1 MSLNLQQL
9 PLMPQEEEEELVLP
23 DNWNNFQKAQS
34 MFMQAKTE
42 DDYRKAEQFAD
53 DNFDTNT
60 EAGKHQKSL
69 LWKNG
74 AKDANT
80 RIFKPEKNDTNIQNN
95 NDSGN
100 INIEDTQ
107 NSNSNMGL
115 NQDQL
120 SKMSTGLNVGVQAL
134 NAVDNIMMGNKNF
147 GAQSEAIDSAVH
159 GVSGALM
166 KSGNPYCVCEGT
178 LLYTDTGYK
187 PVEEITYNDKVLG
200 YVNKEAQLVPVEH
213 IFEPHYKECVQIETE
228 AGNTLRC
235 SLDHPIMVSR
245 KGRARYITVDKKKQR
260 RIRDFDF
267 VDASTIN
274 VGDYVTE
281 IGSIP
286 LFGNNHVKLAYLI
299 GMLIG
304 DGSYGNRKVPRL
316 YTGDKCT
323 WDYLENNNLG
333 ELKELFIDGTRYSKE
348 FRTYQFKGMQ
358 DVLRHYGIFGHTKKD
373 KRLPKD
379 LHLWDKESCA
389 NLIAGLM
396 DTDGSVYVNKTQ
408 AKIKFYQSNLNL
420 IKQLKQLLLK
430 FGIHGSIRTFKPRTK
445 YIKNKLINSKESWAL
460 EIARKDSI
468 INFYNNITLNVDYK
482 QESLYKAYCHALRV
496 KARDTSYEYHNL
508 IADKVKNIIKLG
520 LLPVYNLQVGGSHT
534 YVANNIV
541 THNCMA
547 AGAAL
552 EVANFA
558 TKATGQTVQGFDV
571 NINNSGYGNL
581 GHMESKSNR
590 DFLGALGFGGLD
602 DSKIE
607 QQLIDRNTQAQMA
620 LKAANI
626 SEDIKFEQEARMN
639 SVTDIIK
646 QNEIALAGGVDTSV
660 LVAKKGAKIQRLKD
674 FLKNKKDFKPVTPK
688 NIYLK
693 ITTEQLSG
701 DTPITIQGKEYLIV
715 PIEEAKASDSKIIKA
730 KNGAKLKNI
739 EVSEQQ
745 SIIPEGT
752 LHKNKHHLDVDG
764 ITKKGIPVITVD
776 DDSAETLED
785 IKEQEDTIVQ
795 HAEIESQEVIYNKE
809 LTDYVEESL
818 KEWEESKED
827 TILIEVGKRICKEL
841 LFNTEDPDNLIKQ
854 QKI

>member
-9 PLMPQEEEEELVLP
+9 PLIPQEEEEELVLP

-60 EAGKHQKSL
+60 EAGKYQKSL

-74 AKDANT
+74 AKDAND
-80 RIFKPEKNDTNIQNN
+80 RIFKSEKNAGTTQNS
-95 NDSGN
+95 NDLGN
-100 INIEDTQ
+100 INIGDVQ
-107 NSNSNMGL
+107 NSNMGL
-115 NQDQL
+115 NQEQIG
-120 SKMSTGLNVGVQAL
+120 KMSIGINAGVGAL
-134 NAVDNIMMGNKNF
+134 NSVDNMLMGNKNF

-166 KSGNPYCVCEGT
+166 KSGNPY
-178 LLYTDTGYK
+178 
-187 PVEEITYNDKVLG
+187 
-200 YVNKEAQLVPVEH
+200 A
-213 IFEPHYKECVQIETE
+213 
-228 AGNTLRC
+228 
-235 SLDHPIMVSR
+235 
-245 KGRARYITVDKKKQR
+245 
-260 RIRDFDF
+260 
-267 VDASTIN
+267 
-274 VGDYVTE
+274 
-281 IGSIP
+281 
-286 LFGNNHVKLAYLI
+286 
-299 GMLIG
+299 
-304 DGSYGNRKVPRL
+304 
-316 YTGDKCT
+316 
-323 WDYLENNNLG
+323 
-333 ELKELFIDGTRYSKE
+333 
-348 FRTYQFKGMQ
+348 
-358 DVLRHYGIFGHTKKD
+358 
-373 KRLPKD
+373 
-379 LHLWDKESCA
+379 
-389 NLIAGLM
+389 
-396 DTDGSVYVNKTQ
+396 
-408 AKIKFYQSNLNL
+408 
-420 IKQLKQLLLK
+420 
-430 FGIHGSIRTFKPRTK
+430 
-445 YIKNKLINSKESWAL
+445 
-460 EIARKDSI
+460 
-468 INFYNNITLNVDYK
+468 
-482 QESLYKAYCHALRV
+482 
-496 KARDTSYEYHNL
+496 
-508 IADKVKNIIKLG
+508 
-520 LLPVYNLQVGGSHT
+520 
-534 YVANNIV
+534 
-541 THNCMA
+541 MA

-626 SEDIKFEQEARMN
+626 SEDIQFEQEARMN

-646 QNEIALAGGVDTSV
+646 QNEIALSGGVDTSV
-660 LVAKKGAKIQRLKD
+660 LVAKKGAKIQKLRE
-674 FLKNKKDFKPVTPK
+674 FLKNKKASKIVTPK

-693 ITTEQLSG
+693 ITTEHLSG
-701 DTPITIQGKEYLIV
+701 DIPITIQGKEYLIV
-715 PIEEAKASDSKIIKA
+715 PIEEVKASDSKVVKA

-752 LHKNKHHLDVDG
+752 LHKNKHHLDVEG
-764 ITKKGIPVITVD
+764 VTKKGIPVITVE

-785 IKEQEDTIVQ
+785 IKQQEDTIIQ

-818 KEWEESKED
+818 KEWENSND
-827 TILIEVGKRICKEL
+827 DSILIEVGKRVCKEL

>member
-1 MSLNLQQL
+1 MALNLQQL
-9 PLMPQEEEEELVLP
+9 PLVPQEEEEELVLP
-23 DNWNNFQKAQS
+23 KGWENFQKAQA
-34 MFMQAKTE
+34 MFMEAKTKE
-42 DDYRKAEQFAD
+42 DYHRAEQFAD
-53 DNFDTNT
+53 ENFDTST

-95 NDSGN
+95 NDLGN

-166 KSGNPYCVCEGT
+166 KSGNPY
-178 LLYTDTGYK
+178 
-187 PVEEITYNDKVLG
+187 
-200 YVNKEAQLVPVEH
+200 A
-213 IFEPHYKECVQIETE
+213 
-228 AGNTLRC
+228 
-235 SLDHPIMVSR
+235 
-245 KGRARYITVDKKKQR
+245 
-260 RIRDFDF
+260 
-267 VDASTIN
+267 
-274 VGDYVTE
+274 
-281 IGSIP
+281 
-286 LFGNNHVKLAYLI
+286 
-299 GMLIG
+299 
-304 DGSYGNRKVPRL
+304 
-316 YTGDKCT
+316 
-323 WDYLENNNLG
+323 
-333 ELKELFIDGTRYSKE
+333 
-348 FRTYQFKGMQ
+348 
-358 DVLRHYGIFGHTKKD
+358 
-373 KRLPKD
+373 
-379 LHLWDKESCA
+379 
-389 NLIAGLM
+389 
-396 DTDGSVYVNKTQ
+396 
-408 AKIKFYQSNLNL
+408 
-420 IKQLKQLLLK
+420 
-430 FGIHGSIRTFKPRTK
+430 
-445 YIKNKLINSKESWAL
+445 
-460 EIARKDSI
+460 
-468 INFYNNITLNVDYK
+468 
-482 QESLYKAYCHALRV
+482 
-496 KARDTSYEYHNL
+496 
-508 IADKVKNIIKLG
+508 
-520 LLPVYNLQVGGSHT
+520 
-534 YVANNIV
+534 
-541 THNCMA
+541 MA

-590 DFLGALGFGGLD
+590 DFLGALGFGGLY

>member
-9 PLMPQEEEEELVLP
+9 PLIPQEEEEELVLP
-23 DNWNNFQKAQS
+23 DNWNNFQKAQA

-60 EAGKHQKSL
+60 EAGKRQKSL

-80 RIFKPEKNDTNIQNN
+80 RIFHSTEESNN
-95 NDSGN
+95 NNGN
-100 INIEDTQ
+100 TEFDPDAEYKGNDALSKAGLGT
-107 NSNSNMGL
+107 MGL
-115 NQDQL
+115 NQEQQAQ
-120 SKMSTGLNVGVQAL
+120 MSLGINAGVGAL
-134 NAVDNIMMGNKNF
+134 NFVDNMLMGNKNF

-159 GVSGALM
+159 SVSGALI
-166 KSGNPYCVCEGT
+166 KSGNPY
-178 LLYTDTGYK
+178 
-187 PVEEITYNDKVLG
+187 
-200 YVNKEAQLVPVEH
+200 A
-213 IFEPHYKECVQIETE
+213 
-228 AGNTLRC
+228 
-235 SLDHPIMVSR
+235 
-245 KGRARYITVDKKKQR
+245 
-260 RIRDFDF
+260 
-267 VDASTIN
+267 
-274 VGDYVTE
+274 
-281 IGSIP
+281 
-286 LFGNNHVKLAYLI
+286 
-299 GMLIG
+299 
-304 DGSYGNRKVPRL
+304 
-316 YTGDKCT
+316 
-323 WDYLENNNLG
+323 
-333 ELKELFIDGTRYSKE
+333 
-348 FRTYQFKGMQ
+348 
-358 DVLRHYGIFGHTKKD
+358 
-373 KRLPKD
+373 
-379 LHLWDKESCA
+379 
-389 NLIAGLM
+389 
-396 DTDGSVYVNKTQ
+396 
-408 AKIKFYQSNLNL
+408 
-420 IKQLKQLLLK
+420 
-430 FGIHGSIRTFKPRTK
+430 
-445 YIKNKLINSKESWAL
+445 
-460 EIARKDSI
+460 
-468 INFYNNITLNVDYK
+468 
-482 QESLYKAYCHALRV
+482 
-496 KARDTSYEYHNL
+496 
-508 IADKVKNIIKLG
+508 
-520 LLPVYNLQVGGSHT
+520 
-534 YVANNIV
+534 
-541 THNCMA
+541 MA

-571 NINNSGYGNL
+571 NINNSGYSSNL

-646 QNEIALAGGVDTSV
+646 QNEIALSGGVDTSV
-660 LVAKKGAKIQRLKD
+660 LVAKKGAKIQKLKD
-674 FLKNKKDFKPVTPK
+674 FLKNKKELGVVIPK

-693 ITTEQLSG
+693 ITTGQLSG

-715 PIEEAKASDSKIIKA
+715 PIEEVKSSDSKVVKA

-752 LHKNKHHLDVDG
+752 LHKNKHHLDVEG
-764 ITKKGIPVITVD
+764 VTKKGIPVITVE

-785 IKEQEDTIVQ
+785 IKEQESTIVQ

-809 LTDYVEESL
+809 LTAYVEESL
-818 KEWEESKED
+818 KEWESSNED
-827 TILIEVGKRICKEL
+827 SILIEVGKRICKEL

>member
-9 PLMPQEEEEELVLP
+9 PIIPQEEEEELVLP
-23 DNWNNFQKAQS
+23 KGWENFQKAQA
-34 MFMQAKTE
+34 MFMGAKTE

-53 DNFDTNT
+53 NNFDTNT
-60 EAGKHQKSL
+60 EAGKRQKSL
-69 LWKNG
+69 LWKAG
-74 AKDANT
+74 AQDANA
-80 RIFKPEKNDTNIQNN
+80 RIFKSEKNDSTTQNN
-95 NDSGN
+95 SDLGN
-100 INIEDTQ
+100 INIEDRQ

-115 NQDQL
+115 NQEQL
-120 SKMSTGLNVGVQAL
+120 GKMSMGINAGVGAL
-134 NAVDNIMMGNKNF
+134 NSVDNMLMGNKNF

-159 GVSGALM
+159 GVSGALI
-166 KSGNPYCVCEGT
+166 KSGNPY
-178 LLYTDTGYK
+178 
-187 PVEEITYNDKVLG
+187 
-200 YVNKEAQLVPVEH
+200 A
-213 IFEPHYKECVQIETE
+213 
-228 AGNTLRC
+228 
-235 SLDHPIMVSR
+235 
-245 KGRARYITVDKKKQR
+245 
-260 RIRDFDF
+260 
-267 VDASTIN
+267 
-274 VGDYVTE
+274 
-281 IGSIP
+281 
-286 LFGNNHVKLAYLI
+286 
-299 GMLIG
+299 
-304 DGSYGNRKVPRL
+304 
-316 YTGDKCT
+316 
-323 WDYLENNNLG
+323 
-333 ELKELFIDGTRYSKE
+333 
-348 FRTYQFKGMQ
+348 
-358 DVLRHYGIFGHTKKD
+358 
-373 KRLPKD
+373 
-379 LHLWDKESCA
+379 
-389 NLIAGLM
+389 
-396 DTDGSVYVNKTQ
+396 
-408 AKIKFYQSNLNL
+408 
-420 IKQLKQLLLK
+420 
-430 FGIHGSIRTFKPRTK
+430 
-445 YIKNKLINSKESWAL
+445 
-460 EIARKDSI
+460 
-468 INFYNNITLNVDYK
+468 
-482 QESLYKAYCHALRV
+482 
-496 KARDTSYEYHNL
+496 
-508 IADKVKNIIKLG
+508 
-520 LLPVYNLQVGGSHT
+520 
-534 YVANNIV
+534 
-541 THNCMA
+541 MA

-646 QNEIALAGGVDTSV
+646 QNEIALSGGVDTSV
-660 LVAKKGAKIQRLKD
+660 LVAKKGAKIQKLRE
-674 FLKNKKDFKPVTPK
+674 FLKNNKDSKTVTPK

-701 DTPITIQGKEYLIV
+701 DTSITIQGKEYLIV
-715 PIEEAKASDSKIIKA
+715 PIEEVKSSDSKVVKA

-752 LHKNKHHLDVDG
+752 LHKNKHHLDVEG
-764 ITKKGIPVITVD
+764 VTKKGIPVITVE

-818 KEWEESKED
+818 TEWESSSED
-827 TILIEVGKRICKEL
+827 SILIEVGKRVCKEL

>member
-1 MSLNLQQL
+1 
-9 PLMPQEEEEELVLP
+9 MPEELYIPGLDQNIYSNNQNITVLNGETTKSAIEELEQQQGSNYMKDVKTVSNP
-23 DNWNNFQKAQS
+23 DDIKLETIS
-34 MFMQAKTE
+34 
-42 DDYRKAEQFAD
+42 
-53 DNFDTNT
+53 
-60 EAGKHQKSL
+60 
-69 LWKNG
+69 
-74 AKDANT
+74 
-80 RIFKPEKNDTNIQNN
+80 NDPDPKNN
-95 NDSGN
+95 NKKVKKPFDF
-100 INIEDTQ
+100 
-107 NSNSNMGL
+107 NMGL
-115 NQDQL
+115 NQDQIT
-120 SKMSTGLNVGVQAL
+120 KMNTGLNVGVQAL
-134 NAVDNIMMGNKNF
+134 NMVDNMTMGNKNF

-166 KSGNPYCVCEGT
+166 KSGNPY
-178 LLYTDTGYK
+178 
-187 PVEEITYNDKVLG
+187 
-200 YVNKEAQLVPVEH
+200 A
-213 IFEPHYKECVQIETE
+213 
-228 AGNTLRC
+228 
-235 SLDHPIMVSR
+235 
-245 KGRARYITVDKKKQR
+245 
-260 RIRDFDF
+260 
-267 VDASTIN
+267 
-274 VGDYVTE
+274 
-281 IGSIP
+281 
-286 LFGNNHVKLAYLI
+286 
-299 GMLIG
+299 
-304 DGSYGNRKVPRL
+304 
-316 YTGDKCT
+316 
-323 WDYLENNNLG
+323 
-333 ELKELFIDGTRYSKE
+333 
-348 FRTYQFKGMQ
+348 
-358 DVLRHYGIFGHTKKD
+358 
-373 KRLPKD
+373 
-379 LHLWDKESCA
+379 
-389 NLIAGLM
+389 
-396 DTDGSVYVNKTQ
+396 
-408 AKIKFYQSNLNL
+408 
-420 IKQLKQLLLK
+420 
-430 FGIHGSIRTFKPRTK
+430 
-445 YIKNKLINSKESWAL
+445 
-460 EIARKDSI
+460 
-468 INFYNNITLNVDYK
+468 
-482 QESLYKAYCHALRV
+482 
-496 KARDTSYEYHNL
+496 
-508 IADKVKNIIKLG
+508 
-520 LLPVYNLQVGGSHT
+520 
-534 YVANNIV
+534 
-541 THNCMA
+541 MA

>member
-1 MSLNLQQL
+1 
-9 PLMPQEEEEELVLP
+9 MPEELYIPGLDQNIYSNNQNITVLNGETTKSAIEELEQQQGSNYMKDVKTVSNP
-23 DNWNNFQKAQS
+23 DDIKLETIS
-34 MFMQAKTE
+34 
-42 DDYRKAEQFAD
+42 
-53 DNFDTNT
+53 
-60 EAGKHQKSL
+60 
-69 LWKNG
+69 
-74 AKDANT
+74 
-80 RIFKPEKNDTNIQNN
+80 NDPDPKNN
-95 NDSGN
+95 NKKVKKPFDF
-100 INIEDTQ
+100 
-107 NSNSNMGL
+107 NMGL
-115 NQDQL
+115 NQDQIT
-120 SKMSTGLNVGVQAL
+120 KMKGGLNIGVQAL
-134 NAVDNIMMGNKNF
+134 NMVDNMTMGNKNF

-166 KSGNPYCVCEGT
+166 KSGNPY
-178 LLYTDTGYK
+178 
-187 PVEEITYNDKVLG
+187 
-200 YVNKEAQLVPVEH
+200 A
-213 IFEPHYKECVQIETE
+213 
-228 AGNTLRC
+228 
-235 SLDHPIMVSR
+235 
-245 KGRARYITVDKKKQR
+245 
-260 RIRDFDF
+260 
-267 VDASTIN
+267 
-274 VGDYVTE
+274 
-281 IGSIP
+281 
-286 LFGNNHVKLAYLI
+286 
-299 GMLIG
+299 
-304 DGSYGNRKVPRL
+304 
-316 YTGDKCT
+316 
-323 WDYLENNNLG
+323 
-333 ELKELFIDGTRYSKE
+333 
-348 FRTYQFKGMQ
+348 
-358 DVLRHYGIFGHTKKD
+358 
-373 KRLPKD
+373 
-379 LHLWDKESCA
+379 
-389 NLIAGLM
+389 
-396 DTDGSVYVNKTQ
+396 
-408 AKIKFYQSNLNL
+408 
-420 IKQLKQLLLK
+420 
-430 FGIHGSIRTFKPRTK
+430 
-445 YIKNKLINSKESWAL
+445 
-460 EIARKDSI
+460 
-468 INFYNNITLNVDYK
+468 
-482 QESLYKAYCHALRV
+482 
-496 KARDTSYEYHNL
+496 
-508 IADKVKNIIKLG
+508 
-520 LLPVYNLQVGGSHT
+520 
-534 YVANNIV
+534 
-541 THNCMA
+541 MA

-646 QNEIALAGGVDTSV
+646 QNEIALSGGVDTSV

-674 FLKNKKDFKPVTPK
+674 FLKNKKDFKTVTPK

-809 LTDYVEESL
+809 LTDYVEEAL
-818 KEWEESKED
+818 KDWENSKKD
-827 TILIEVGKRICKEL
+827 DILIEVGKRICKEL